1 MDLTYS
7 ILKQAGIDILPAF
20 RLEGI
25 DLLGHVMEGKA
36 DFDRELF
43 WRRKR
48 GNTTAK
54 AVRSGQW
61 KYIHD
66 DRNESHP
73 HQYSNPHTHTQ
84 TQTQTH
90 TLFPSSY
97 QSVGHDDWFLKKSRS
112 LA

>member
-1 MDLTYS
+1 MKQGKISPGKVSAQQSIGMDLTYS

-43 WRRKR
+43 WRRKQ

-61 KYIHD
+61 K
-66 DRNESHP
+66 
-73 HQYSNPHTHTQ
+73 
-84 TQTQTH
+84 
-90 TLFPSSY
+90 
-97 QSVGHDDWFLKKSRS
+97 
-112 LA
+112 